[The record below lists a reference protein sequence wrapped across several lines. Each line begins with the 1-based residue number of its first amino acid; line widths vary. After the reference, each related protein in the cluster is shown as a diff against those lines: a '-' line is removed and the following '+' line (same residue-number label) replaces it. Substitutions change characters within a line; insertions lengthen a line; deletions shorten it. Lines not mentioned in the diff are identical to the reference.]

1 MIKIN
6 KINEI
11 GDNMGYWDAVK
22 QMRKLE
28 DAGYL
33 RKGYKS
39 CSDNE
44 DIYYRFFASMKQ
56 ETLDYLKEKIN
67 QALIDEKV
75 IFNIGYALCI
85 MRHKPIVKI
94 LENSMSYPEM
104 SNSLKQLPYT
114 YISTHKTYPEII
126 IYGGKEYNENIT
138 DEIIYPLFKY
148 GLSNNLTLEI
158 SGENKWFYIRSKKCE
173 NLENEKQAID
183 KLF

>member
-1 MIKIN
+1 MT
-6 KINEI
+6 
-11 GDNMGYWDAVK
+11 YWDAVK

-33 RKGYKS
+33 RRGYKS
-39 CSDNE
+39 CSDDG
-44 DIYYRFFASMKQ
+44 DIYYRFFESMKE
-56 ETLDYLKEKIN
+56 ETLNHLKTKIN

-75 IFNIGYALCI
+75 IFNIGYGLCI

-114 YISTHKTYPEII
+114 YISTHNIYPEII
-126 IYGGKEYNENIT
+126 IYGGKKYNERIT
-138 DEIIYPLFKY
+138 DEIIHPLFKY
-148 GLSNNLTLEI
+148 GLSDDLTLEI
-158 SGENKWFYIRSKKCE
+158 SGEDKDWYYIRSKKCE